1 MTFKRRKM
9 SSAFWWFSRFTFWS
23 LLLLTLCRLFYIA
36 VLRCVLR
43 LASRRYSR
51 ERNPIGCDGVE
62 DNKPSPQNRECAFT
76 EISTRGDFYAFF
88 RRHRSDAR
96 RKKLATMSPIGTES
110 AKNLFCAH
118 LGVSQNRLWRSWET
132 RVCSR
137 FHRAIF
143 PLTFVRW
150 FDPSEGRIFLFLSD
164 SFSTNLPFCSTWN
177 CANSFRQIYRFWTV
191 KKWSFILLLILTAYS
206 E

>member
-9 SSAFWWFSRFTFWS
+9 SPAFWCFSRFTFWS
-23 LLLLTLCRLFYIA
+23 LLLLTLRRLFYIA

-43 LASRRYSR
+43 LASRRCSR

-96 RKKLATMSPIGTES
+96 RKKLATMSPIGTGS

-118 LGVSQNRLWRSWET
+118 LGVSQNRLWRS
-132 RVCSR
+132 
-137 FHRAIF
+137 
-143 PLTFVRW
+143 
-150 FDPSEGRIFLFLSD
+150 
-164 SFSTNLPFCSTWN
+164 
-177 CANSFRQIYRFWTV
+177 
-191 KKWSFILLLILTAYS
+191 
-206 E
+206 

>member
-1 MTFKRRKM
+1 M
-9 SSAFWWFSRFTFWS
+9 
-23 LLLLTLCRLFYIA
+23 TLCRLFYIA

-96 RKKLATMSPIGTES
+96 QKKLATMSPIGTES

-118 LGVSQNRLWRSWET
+118 LGVSRSRLRRPRET
-132 RVCSR
+132 RPNGSKLTYAFQNLKRRSR
-137 FHRAIF
+137 PIQSGDFAAHLRSLIRPFRGSNFCCFFLIIF
-143 PLTFVRW
+143 
-150 FDPSEGRIFLFLSD
+150 
-164 SFSTNLPFCSTWN
+164 
-177 CANSFRQIYRFWTV
+177 
-191 KKWSFILLLILTAYS
+191 
-206 E
+206 